1 MNVHEENNIKQKAFR
16 NNGYFCTF
24 YKWKRITNRSI
35 YHKDFRW
42 QNLLKNVLTLYKQTS
57 FFNYFYLTFNCF
69 LSHITQ
75 EKLIYVTFYSN
86 CIFNMLYLLIKYPLF
101 ETSNV
106 VIRIPFKAVYVC
118 MIGFK
123 IFLITSR
130 TVTQSLSFLQK
141 CRLSL
146 SVYS

>member
-1 MNVHEENNIKQKAFR
+1 MNVHEESNIKQQAFR

-24 YKWKRITNRSI
+24 YQWKRITSRSI

-42 QNLLKNVLTLYKQTS
+42 QNLLKNRLTLSKQTS
-57 FFNYFYLTFNCF
+57 FFISIFNYF

-75 EKLIYVTFYSN
+75 DKLIHVIFFNMLKY
-86 CIFNMLYLLIKYPLF
+86 IFNMLYLLIKYPLF

-106 VIRIPFKAVYVC
+106 VIRIPFKAIYVC
-118 MIGFK
+118 MIGCK
-123 IFLITSR
+123 IIFLIINR
-130 TVTQSLSFLQK
+130 GVTQNPSFLQK

-146 SVYS
+146 SVCS